1 MYNEVERLL
10 ELINSYKNET
20 DMSLLTAASY
30 AKDFAEAGENLVRRV
45 GEKDRTIGR
54 LVIRML
60 DKP

>member
-20 DMSLLTAASY
+20 DMSLLTAAGY
-30 AKDFAEAGENLVRRV
+30 AKDFAEAAENLVRKV

-54 LVIRML
+54 LVTRML
-60 DKP
+60 EKP

>member
-10 ELINSYKNET
+10 DLITSYKNET
-20 DMSLLTAASY
+20 DMSLIIAAGY
-30 AKDFAEAGENLVRRV
+30 AKDFAEAAENLVRRV

-60 DKP
+60 EKP